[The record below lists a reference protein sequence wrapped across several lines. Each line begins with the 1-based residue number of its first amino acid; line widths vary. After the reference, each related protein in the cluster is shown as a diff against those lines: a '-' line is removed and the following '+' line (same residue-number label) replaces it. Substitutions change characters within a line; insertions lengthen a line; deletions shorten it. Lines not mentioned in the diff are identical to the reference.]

1 MPDFLAYNEDVV
13 RGFLGRKSLSP
24 AGHAGLIWD
33 RYFPVWEWPSDPLRR
48 SKLHEPLDTFVAA
61 FNQRG
66 QGPRNPARD
75 LVRQHRERLLRAVE
89 GLVRTRGR
97 SIGSPAFRVAGRL
110 VTGLGADHPTGNGFA
125 FDPVI
130 GVPYIPGTL
139 VKGLCRRSAE
149 LGDISAS
156 EIARLFGPEQDGPR
170 FKGEQGRLSFF
181 GAYPKRWPKLVVDV
195 VNCHHPRYY
204 ADLGRR
210 AQSAPFPRETE
221 NPVPV
226 FFLAVEAGTEFV
238 FPMVA
243 RNEADLNT
251 GVGLLRQGLDLLGI
265 GAKTAVGY
273 GFMEEVEPKGSRRP
287 AG

>member
-1 MPDFLAYNEDVV
+1 MPDFLAYNKDVV
-13 RGFLGRKSLSP
+13 SGFLGRSLSP

-33 RYFPVWEWPSDPLRR
+33 RYFPVWEWRSDQLSR
-48 SKLHEPLDTFVAA
+48 SKLHEPLDIFVDA
-61 FNQRG
+61 FNKRG

-97 SIGSPAFRVAGRL
+97 AVGSPTFRVAGRL

-130 GVPYIPGTL
+130 GVPYLPGTL

-149 LGDISAS
+149 LGDISAA
-156 EIARLFGPEQDGPR
+156 EIAKLFGPEQDDPR
-170 FKGEQGRLSFF
+170 SEKEQGRLSFF

-195 VNCHHPRYY
+195 VNCHHPHYY

-210 AQSAPFPRETE
+210 VRHAPVPRETE
-221 NPVPV
+221 SPVPV

-243 RNEADLNT
+243 RNDTDLNT
-251 GVGLLRQGLDLLGI
+251 AVGLLRRGLDLLGI

-273 GFMEEVEPKGSRRP
+273 GFMEEVEPKGSSRP